1 MSKNRT
7 LFILGRQPALGF
19 AELESVFGATNV
31 HPVGSEAAILD
42 VAPEDVDLG
51 RFGGSVKLCVVLGV
65 FETAKWPE
73 LQQEV
78 NRELPPLIAETP
90 EGKLQLGIS
99 TYGLPVRPQQL
110 LAAGLNL
117 KKALRSAGRS
127 VRLIPNQ
134 TNALNSAQVLH
145 NHLTGLTGFELV
157 LVRDGNQTI
166 YAKTLAEQDIESYTV
181 RDRGRPRRDAR
192 VGMLPP
198 KLAQILINLAGGSVN
213 PSHTRLLDPF
223 CGTGVVLQEALLLGY
238 DAYGTDLEP
247 RMIDYSQANL
257 EWFQNQFGFSGSYDL
272 SPGDA
277 TTFHWQPPIDRVACE
292 TYLGQPFNTFP
303 TPDKLEQVRKTCN
316 TIIEKFLTN
325 IANQMS
331 VDARLCIA
339 VPAWQQKPN
348 QFVHLPALDHLEK
361 LGYNRVSFEH
371 ARDQELIY
379 SRDDQVVARE
389 LLVIT
394 RK

>member
-7 LFILGRQPALGF
+7 LFILGRQPALGL
-19 AELESVFGATNV
+19 AELESIYGATNV
-31 HPVGSEAAILD
+31 HPVGSDAAILD
-42 VAPEDVDLG
+42 AAPETVDLG
-51 RFGGSVKLCVVLGV
+51 RFGGSIKVCAVLGV
-65 FETAKWPE
+65 FDTAKWPD
-73 LQQEV
+73 LQQRI
-78 NRELPPLIAETP
+78 NRQLPPIFTETP

-99 TYGLPVRPQQL
+99 TYGLPVKPQQL
-110 LAAGLNL
+110 LAAGLSL
-117 KKALRSAGRS
+117 KKALRNAGRS

-134 TNALNSAQVLH
+134 TNALNSAQVIH
-145 NHLTGLTGFELV
+145 NHLTGPTGFEVV

-198 KLAQILINLAGGSVN
+198 KLAQILINLAAGSIN
-213 PSHTRLLDPF
+213 PTGTRLLDPF

-238 DAYGTDLEP
+238 SVYGTDLEP
-247 RMIDYSQANL
+247 RMIDYSMANL
-257 EWFQNQFGFSGSYDL
+257 EWLKDHFDFSGTFDL
-272 SPGDA
+272 SAGDA
-277 TTFHWQPPIDRVACE
+277 TSFHWQPPVDRVACE

-303 TPDKLEQVRKTCN
+303 TPEKLEQVRKVCN
-316 TIIEKFLTN
+316 TIIEKFLSN
-325 IANQMS
+325 IADQIS
-331 VDARLCIA
+331 DDSRLCIA
-339 VPAWQQKPN
+339 IPAWQQKPN
-348 QFVHLPALDHLEK
+348 QFIHLPALDHLEK

-379 SRDDQVVARE
+379 SREDQVVARE